1 MVSQKILLSGHL
13 ESSTLEHVEGP
24 MPNTGKYIFDSA
36 EKPQAL
42 PDQDNI
48 LEDAAVFSE
57 S

>member
-1 MVSQKILLSGHL
+1 
-13 ESSTLEHVEGP
+13 